1 MQTTFERPFKP
12 IELMPSMIEG
22 FDLRALSEQLMTEE
36 PFTEHGRNALTLVHR
51 HALTIV
57 LTVARAGKTVREHSS
72 SGPTTVIGVMGSCT
86 LSTEDNQT
94 KIQLSDG
101 TIAAFAPDV
110 VHYVEAHS
118 DSAFLIVIGAQA

>member
-1 MQTTFERPFKP
+1 
-12 IELMPSMIEG
+12 
-22 FDLRALSEQLMTEE
+22 
-36 PFTEHGRNALTLVHR
+36 
-51 HALTIV
+51 
-57 LTVARAGKTVREHSS
+57 
-72 SGPTTVIGVMGSCT
+72 VIGVMGSCT